1 MSARSSTPCARKG
14 VTSCSERGHHRTMSH
29 PATVTVAG
37 VERSLLDLSSPV
49 DLDTLLSAMVPSTVP
64 NDGPWNVEIGFG
76 KGRYLL
82 QQAIARPQERFIGI
96 EMVGKYAR
104 MLATRAARRGL
115 SNLAVIRGEALY
127 LLAAA
132 LPRSFAD
139 SLHVYFPDPWPK
151 SKHHRRRLFDPT
163 SVDLVLGVLAPG
175 ARLLFATDFLTYG
188 EDVAALL
195 AGTPSIDTLRRIETP
210 WPDGARTNYEAKY
223 IREGRPIIR
232 LAATVKQPLPAC
244 VLHPDGRPR
253 IVAATAPEPA
263 T

>member
-1 MSARSSTPCARKG
+1 MN
-14 VTSCSERGHHRTMSH
+14 H
-29 PATVTVAG
+29 PATIWG
-37 VERSLLDLSSPV
+37 GGEERSILELSSPI
-49 DLDTLLSAMVPSTVP
+49 DLETLLLPQTP
-64 NDGPWNVEIGFG
+64 DDGPDDRPWNVEIGFG

-82 QQAIARPQERFIGI
+82 QQAIARPDERFLGI

-104 MLATRAARRGL
+104 LLADRAASRGL

-132 LPRSFAD
+132 LPRGFAR

-175 ARLLFATDFLTYG
+175 AALQFATDYLVYG

-195 AGTPSIDTLRRIETP
+195 AHAPSIDVLERIEAP
-210 WPDGARTNYEAKY
+210 WPDGARTNYEAKF

-244 VLHPDGRPR
+244 VLHPDGWPR
-253 IVAATAPEPA
+253 IVAATAPEPETAPSADPPPA
-263 T
+263 TPELLRRR